1 MLKLFQS
8 ARPFK
13 AAAALRDGFAGITL
27 AAMNIPQALGY
38 TRIAGMPVVTGLYS
52 LLLPAFAFAAFGSS
66 RYLVVS
72 ADSATAAI
80 FAAKLSY
87 LAPPASA
94 RYVALAGAVALLTAA
109 FLLVARLLKMGF
121 IADFLSQ
128 TVLTGF
134 LTGVGFQVGIAVL
147 GEMLGVPVSSRRT
160 LPQLGQVLRSLPHVH
175 LPSVAVSVV
184 AVVILL
190 LFRRFAPRVPG
201 PLMVV
206 AGAIAASSMWDFSG
220 HGIAVIGPVTG
231 GLPHFGLPDVRWK
244 DLPELVSVA
253 GSCCIM
259 IITQSAATARIYAE
273 RHQQKLD
280 ADADLAGLSAA
291 NTVAALSGTFVVNGS
306 PTQTAMVESAGAQS
320 QVAQLATAGVVAL
333 VLLFLTRPLQ
343 YLPQCVL
350 GALVFVIAIRLIKL
364 GTILELRRESPGE
377 FALSLTTAAVVVAA
391 GVEQGILLAMIM
403 SLLRVV
409 HHSYHPFTGVL
420 VANSLGSWDLIPV
433 APNAMTEPGLV
444 MYRFGADLFY
454 ANANRF
460 AEEVTCVAGGTPSP
474 VRWLIADAE
483 AIGRMD
489 YSSSRVLAELLRNLK
504 NRGIQFGFARVS
516 GSLKSDLVR
525 HHVTELID
533 PSMIF
538 ARLHD
543 ALTAFEKLPGMK
555 DSPQPR
561 QRGSPYHEIGRSLN
575 RAIWVKR

>member
-1 MLKLFQS
+1 LLKLFQS

-13 AAAALRDGFAGITL
+13 PAAALRDGFAGITL

-52 LLLPAFAFAAFGSS
+52 LLLPAVAFAAFGSS

-80 FAAKLSY
+80 FAASLSPM
-87 LAPPASA
+87 AAPASA

-109 FLLVARLLKMGF
+109 FLLLARLLKLGF

-147 GEMLGVPVSSRRT
+147 GEMLGVPISSRRT
-160 LPQLGQVLRSLPHVH
+160 LVQLSEVLSRLPHAH
-175 LPSVAVSVV
+175 LPSVAVSALTVV
-184 AVVILL
+184 TLL

-206 AGAIAASSMWDFSG
+206 AGAMAASAMWDFSG
-220 HGIAVIGPVTG
+220 HGIAVIGPVAG
-231 GLPHFGLPDVRWK
+231 GLPHLGLPDVGMK
-244 DLPELVSVA
+244 DLPLLLSTA
-253 GSCCIM
+253 ASCCIM

-273 RHQQKLD
+273 RHQQRLD
-280 ADADLAGLSAA
+280 ANADLAGLSAA
-291 NTVAALSGTFVVNGS
+291 NAVAGLSGAFVVNGS

-320 QVAQLATAGVVAL
+320 QVAQLATAVAVAL

-364 GTILELRRESPGE
+364 RTILELRRESPGD

-391 GVEQGILLAMIM
+391 GVEQGILLAMIL

-409 HHSYHPFTGVL
+409 SHSYHPHTGVM
-420 VANSLGSWDLIPV
+420 VPNIIGTWDLIPV
-433 APNAMTEPGLV
+433 STVSVTKPGLV
-444 MYRFGADLFY
+444 IYRFGAELFY

-460 AEEVTCVAGGTPSP
+460 AEEVTCLVGGTPSP

-483 AIGRMD
+483 AITRLD
-489 YSSSRVLAELLRNLK
+489 YSASRVLAELLRSLK
-504 NRGIQFGFARVS
+504 DRGVQFGLARAPW
-516 GSLKSDLVR
+516 GLKSDLAR

-533 PSMIF
+533 PSMNF
-538 ARLHD
+538 SRLHD
-543 ALTAFEKLPGMK
+543 AMDAFEKLPG
-555 DSPQPR
+555 
-561 QRGSPYHEIGRSLN
+561 H
-575 RAIWVKR
+575 

>member
-1 MLKLFQS
+1 LLKLFQS

-13 AAAALRDGFAGITL
+13 PAAALRDGFAGITL
-27 AAMNIPQALGY
+27 AALNIPQALGY

-52 LLLPAFAFAAFGSS
+52 LLLPAVAFAAFGSS

-80 FAAKLSY
+80 FAASLSPM
-87 LAPPASA
+87 AAPASA

-109 FLLVARLLKMGF
+109 FLLLARLLKLGF

-147 GEMLGVPVSSRRT
+147 GEMLGVPISSRRT
-160 LPQLGQVLRSLPHVH
+160 LVQLSEVLSRLPHAH
-175 LPSVAVSVV
+175 LPSVAVSALTVV
-184 AVVILL
+184 TLL

-206 AGAIAASSMWDFSG
+206 AGAMAASAMWDFSG
-220 HGIAVIGPVTG
+220 HGIAVIGPVAG
-231 GLPHFGLPDVRWK
+231 GLPHLGLPDVGMK
-244 DLPELVSVA
+244 DLPLLLSTA
-253 GSCCIM
+253 ASCCIM

-273 RHQQKLD
+273 RHQQRLD
-280 ADADLAGLSAA
+280 ANADLAGLSAA
-291 NTVAALSGTFVVNGS
+291 NAVAGLSGAFVVNGS

-320 QVAQLATAGVVAL
+320 QVAQLATAVAVAL

-364 GTILELRRESPGE
+364 RTILELRRESPGD

-391 GVEQGILLAMIM
+391 GVEQGILLAMIL

-409 HHSYHPFTGVL
+409 SHSYHPHTGVM
-420 VANSLGSWDLIPV
+420 VPNIIGTWDLIPV
-433 APNAMTEPGLV
+433 STVSVTKPGLV
-444 MYRFGADLFY
+444 IYRFGAELFY

-460 AEEVTCVAGGTPSP
+460 AEEVTCLVGGTPSP

-483 AIGRMD
+483 AITRLD
-489 YSSSRVLAELLRNLK
+489 YSASRVLAELLRSLK
-504 NRGIQFGFARVS
+504 DRGVQFGLARAPW
-516 GSLKSDLVR
+516 GLKSDLAR

-533 PSMIF
+533 PSMNF
-538 ARLHD
+538 SRLHD
-543 ALTAFEKLPGMK
+543 AMDAFEKLPG
-555 DSPQPR
+555 
-561 QRGSPYHEIGRSLN
+561 H
-575 RAIWVKR
+575 

>member
-1 MLKLFQS
+1 LLKLFQS
-8 ARPFK
+8 ARPFRP
-13 AAAALRDGFAGITL
+13 ASALRDGFAGITL

-52 LLLPAFAFAAFGSS
+52 LLLPAVAFAAFGSS

-72 ADSATAAI
+72 ADSASAAI

-87 LAPPASA
+87 MAPPASA

-147 GEMLGVPVSSRRT
+147 GQMLGVPVSSRRT
-160 LPQLGQVLRSLPHVH
+160 LVQLSEVLKRLPHVH
-175 LPSVAVSVV
+175 LPSVAVSIV
-184 AVVILL
+184 AVAILL
-190 LFRRFAPRVPG
+190 AFRRFAPRVPG

-206 AGAIAASSMWDFSG
+206 AGAIAASAMWDFSG
-220 HGIAVIGPVTG
+220 HGIVVIGPVAG
-231 GLPHFGLPDVRWK
+231 GLPHFGLPDVRLK
-244 DLPELVSVA
+244 DLPGLVSVA
-253 GSCCIM
+253 ASCSIM

-280 ADADLAGLSAA
+280 ADEDLAGLSAA
-291 NTVAALSGTFVVNGS
+291 NTVAAMSGTFVVNGS
-306 PTQTAMVESAGAQS
+306 PTQKAMVESAGAQS

-364 GTILELRRESPGE
+364 RTILELRRESPGE
-377 FALSLTTAAVVVAA
+377 FALSLATAAVVVAA

-420 VANSLGSWDLIPV
+420 VANNLGSWDLVPV

-444 MYRFGADLFY
+444 FYRFGAELFY

-460 AEEVTCVAGGTPSP
+460 AEEVTCLVGETPSP

-483 AIGRMD
+483 AIARMD
-489 YSSSRVLAELLRNLK
+489 YSSSRVLTELLQNLK
-504 NRGIQFGFARVS
+504 KRGIHFGFARVS
-516 GSLKSDLVR
+516 WGLKADMVR

-538 ARLHD
+538 NRLHE
-543 ALTAFEKLPGMK
+543 ARKAYAKLPA
-555 DSPQPR
+555 
-561 QRGSPYHEIGRSLN
+561 N
-575 RAIWVKR
+575 

>member
-1 MLKLFQS
+1 LLKLFQS

-13 AAAALRDGFAGITL
+13 PAAALRDGFAGITL

-52 LLLPAFAFAAFGSS
+52 LLLPAVAFAAFGSS

-80 FAAKLSY
+80 FAASLSPM
-87 LAPPASA
+87 ASPASA

-109 FLLVARLLKMGF
+109 FLLLARLLKLGF

-147 GEMLGVPVSSRRT
+147 GEMLGVPISSRRT
-160 LPQLGQVLRSLPHVH
+160 LVQLSEVLSRLPHAH
-175 LPSVAVSVV
+175 LPSVAVS
-184 AVVILL
+184 AVTVGILL

-206 AGAIAASSMWDFSG
+206 AGAMAASAMWDFSG
-220 HGIAVIGPVTG
+220 HGIAVVGPVAG
-231 GLPHFGLPDVRWK
+231 GLPHLGLPDVRMK
-244 DLPELVSVA
+244 DLPLLLSTA
-253 GSCCIM
+253 ASCCIM

-273 RHQQKLD
+273 RHQQRLD
-280 ADADLAGLSAA
+280 ANADLAGLSAA
-291 NTVAALSGTFVVNGS
+291 NAVAGLSGAFVVNGS

-320 QVAQLATAGVVAL
+320 QVAQLATALAVAL

-364 GTILELRRESPGE
+364 RTILELRRESPGD

-391 GVEQGILLAMIM
+391 GVEQGILLAMIL

-409 HHSYHPFTGVL
+409 SHSYHPHTGVM
-420 VANSLGSWDLIPV
+420 VPNSIGTWDLIPV
-433 APNAMTEPGLV
+433 STVSVTKPGLV
-444 MYRFGADLFY
+444 IYRFGAELFY

-460 AEEVTCVAGGTPSP
+460 AEEVTCLVGGTPSP

-483 AIGRMD
+483 AITRMD
-489 YSSSRVLAELLRNLK
+489 YSASRVLAELLRSLK
-504 NRGIQFGFARVS
+504 TRGVQFGLARVPW
-516 GSLKSDLVR
+516 GLKSDLAR

-533 PSMIF
+533 PSMEF
-538 ARLHD
+538 NRLHD
-543 ALTAFEKLPGMK
+543 AMDAFEKLPG
-555 DSPQPR
+555 D
-561 QRGSPYHEIGRSLN
+561 
-575 RAIWVKR
+575 

>member
-1 MLKLFQS
+1 LLKLFQS

-13 AAAALRDGFAGITL
+13 PAAALRDGFAGITL

-52 LLLPAFAFAAFGSS
+52 LLLPAVAFAAFGSS

-80 FAAKLSY
+80 FAASLSPM
-87 LAPPASA
+87 ATPASA

-109 FLLVARLLKMGF
+109 FLLLARLLKLGF

-147 GEMLGVPVSSRRT
+147 GEMLGVPLSSRRT
-160 LPQLGQVLRSLPHVH
+160 LVQLSEVLSRLPHAH
-175 LPSVAVSVV
+175 LPSVAVSAVTV
-184 AVVILL
+184 ATLL

-206 AGAIAASSMWDFSG
+206 AGAMAASAMWDFSG
-220 HGIAVIGPVTG
+220 HGIAVIGPVAG
-231 GLPHFGLPDVRWK
+231 GLPHLGLPDVRMK
-244 DLPELVSVA
+244 ELPLLLSTA
-253 GSCCIM
+253 ASCCIM

-273 RHQQKLD
+273 RHQQRLD
-280 ADADLAGLSAA
+280 ANADLAGLSAA
-291 NTVAALSGTFVVNGS
+291 NAVAGWSGAFVVNGS

-320 QVAQLATAGVVAL
+320 QVAQLATAVAVAL
-333 VLLFLTRPLQ
+333 VLLFLTRPLK

-364 GTILELRRESPGE
+364 RTILELRRESPGD

-409 HHSYHPFTGVL
+409 QHSYHPHTGVM
-420 VANSLGSWDLIPV
+420 VPNSIGTWDLIPV
-433 APNAMTEPGLV
+433 STVSVTKPGLV
-444 MYRFGADLFY
+444 IYRFGAELFY

-460 AEEVTCVAGGTPSP
+460 AEEATCLVGGTPST

-483 AIGRMD
+483 AITRMD
-489 YSSSRVLAELLRNLK
+489 YSASRVLAELLRSLK
-504 NRGIQFGFARVS
+504 DRGVQFGVARVPW
-516 GSLKSDLVR
+516 GLKSDLAR

-533 PSMIF
+533 PSMDF
-538 ARLHD
+538 NRLHD
-543 ALTAFEKLPGMK
+543 AMDAFEKLPG
-555 DSPQPR
+555 
-561 QRGSPYHEIGRSLN
+561 H
-575 RAIWVKR
+575 

>member
-1 MLKLFQS
+1 LLKLFQS

-52 LLLPAFAFAAFGSS
+52 LLLPAVAFAAFGSS

-80 FAAKLSY
+80 FAASLSSM
-87 LAPPASA
+87 AAPASA

-109 FLLVARLLKMGF
+109 FLLLARLLKLGF

-147 GEMLGVPVSSRRT
+147 GEMLGVPISSRRT
-160 LPQLGQVLRSLPHVH
+160 LVQLSEVLSRLPHAH
-175 LPSVAVSVV
+175 LPSVAVSAVTV
-184 AVVILL
+184 ATLL

-206 AGAIAASSMWDFSG
+206 AGAMAASAMWDFSG
-220 HGIAVIGPVTG
+220 HGIAVIGPVAG
-231 GLPHFGLPDVRWK
+231 GLPHLGLPDVRMK
-244 DLPELVSVA
+244 ELPLLLSTA
-253 GSCCIM
+253 ASCCIM

-273 RHQQKLD
+273 RHQQRLD
-280 ADADLAGLSAA
+280 ANADLAGLSAA
-291 NTVAALSGTFVVNGS
+291 NAVAGWSGAFVVNGS

-320 QVAQLATAGVVAL
+320 QVAQLATAVAVAL
-333 VLLFLTRPLQ
+333 VLLFLTRPLK

-364 GTILELRRESPGE
+364 RTILELRRESPGD

-409 HHSYHPFTGVL
+409 QHSYHPHTGVM
-420 VANSLGSWDLIPV
+420 VPNSIGTWDLIPV
-433 APNAMTEPGLV
+433 STVSVTKPGLV
-444 MYRFGADLFY
+444 IYRFGAELFY

-460 AEEVTCVAGGTPSP
+460 AEEATCLVGGTPST

-483 AIGRMD
+483 AITRMD
-489 YSSSRVLAELLRNLK
+489 YSASRVLAELLRSLK
-504 NRGIQFGFARVS
+504 DRGVQFGVARVPW
-516 GSLKSDLVR
+516 GLKSDLAR

-533 PSMIF
+533 PSMDF
-538 ARLHD
+538 NRLHD
-543 ALTAFEKLPGMK
+543 AMDAFEKLPG
-555 DSPQPR
+555 
-561 QRGSPYHEIGRSLN
+561 H
-575 RAIWVKR
+575 

>member
-13 AAAALRDGFAGITL
+13 PAAALRDGFAGITL

-52 LLLPAFAFAAFGSS
+52 LLLPAVAFAAFGSS

-80 FAAKLSY
+80 FAASLSPM
-87 LAPPASA
+87 AAPASA

-109 FLLVARLLKMGF
+109 FLLLARLLKLGF

-147 GEMLGVPVSSRRT
+147 GEMLGVPISSRRT
-160 LPQLGQVLRSLPHVH
+160 LVQLSEVLSRLPHAH
-175 LPSVAVSVV
+175 LPSVAVSALTVV
-184 AVVILL
+184 TLL

-206 AGAIAASSMWDFSG
+206 AGAMAASAMWDFSG
-220 HGIAVIGPVTG
+220 HGIAVIGPVAG
-231 GLPHFGLPDVRWK
+231 GLPHLGLPDVGMK
-244 DLPELVSVA
+244 DLPLLLSTA
-253 GSCCIM
+253 ASCCIM

-273 RHQQKLD
+273 RHQQRLD
-280 ADADLAGLSAA
+280 ANADLAGLSAA
-291 NTVAALSGTFVVNGS
+291 NAVAGLSGAFVVNGS

-320 QVAQLATAGVVAL
+320 QVAQLATAVAVAL

-364 GTILELRRESPGE
+364 RTILELRRESPGD

-391 GVEQGILLAMIM
+391 GVEQGILLAMIL

-409 HHSYHPFTGVL
+409 SHSYHPHTGVM
-420 VANSLGSWDLIPV
+420 VPNSIGTWDLIPV
-433 APNAMTEPGLV
+433 STVSVTKPGLV
-444 MYRFGADLFY
+444 IYRFGAELFY

-460 AEEVTCVAGGTPSP
+460 AEEVTCLVGGTPSP

-483 AIGRMD
+483 AITRLD
-489 YSSSRVLAELLRNLK
+489 YSASRVLAELLRSLK
-504 NRGIQFGFARVS
+504 DRGVQFGLARAPW
-516 GSLKSDLVR
+516 GLKSDLAR

-533 PSMIF
+533 PSMNF
-538 ARLHD
+538 SRLHD
-543 ALTAFEKLPGMK
+543 AMDAFEKLPG
-555 DSPQPR
+555 
-561 QRGSPYHEIGRSLN
+561 H
-575 RAIWVKR
+575 

>member
-1 MLKLFQS
+1 LLKLFQS

-13 AAAALRDGFAGITL
+13 PATALRDGFAGITL

-52 LLLPAFAFAAFGSS
+52 LLLPAVAFAAFGSS

-80 FAAKLSY
+80 FAAGLSH
-87 LAPPASA
+87 LATPASA

-109 FLLVARLLKMGF
+109 FLLLARLLKLGF

-147 GEMLGVPVSSRRT
+147 GQMLGVPVSSRRT
-160 LPQLGQVLRSLPHVH
+160 LLQLGEVLRRLPHVH
-175 LPSVAVSVV
+175 LPSVAVSGV

-206 AGAIAASSMWDFSG
+206 AGAMAASAMWDFSG
-220 HGIAVIGPVTG
+220 HGIAVIGPVAG
-231 GLPHFGLPDVRWK
+231 GLPHLGLPDLRWK
-244 DLPELVSVA
+244 DLPPLLSTA
-253 GSCCIM
+253 ASCCIM

-280 ADADLAGLSAA
+280 ANADLAGLSAA
-291 NTVAALSGTFVVNGS
+291 NAVAGLSGAFVVNGS

-320 QVAQLATAGVVAL
+320 QVAQLATAVAVAL

-364 GTILELRRESPGE
+364 RTILELRRESPGD
-377 FALSLTTAAVVVAA
+377 FTLALTTTAVVVAA

-403 SLLRVV
+403 SLFRVV
-409 HHSYHPFTGVL
+409 QHSYHPHTGVM
-420 VANSLGSWDLIPV
+420 VPNSIGTWDLIPV
-433 APNAMTEPGLV
+433 STVSVTEPGLV
-444 MYRFGADLFY
+444 IYRFGAELFY

-460 AEEVTCVAGGTPSP
+460 AEEVTCLVGGTPST

-483 AIGRMD
+483 AITRMD
-489 YSSSRVLAELLRNLK
+489 YSASRVLAELLRSLK
-504 NRGIQFGFARVS
+504 TRGVQFGLARVPW
-516 GSLKSDLVR
+516 GLKSDLAR

-533 PSMIF
+533 PSMEF
-538 ARLHD
+538 NRLHD
-543 ALTAFEKLPGMK
+543 AMTAFEKLPG
-555 DSPQPR
+555 R
-561 QRGSPYHEIGRSLN
+561 
-575 RAIWVKR
+575 